1 MKLFCTMLALLMSLF
16 SLPFACAEASDL
28 PLLESGKHEHRVH
41 LNHLYA
47 FDAVPLGGRI
57 PLLLVP
63 GRAQEGQRNP
73 WWKKFETRWK
83 TQADLQS
90 RYKLYIFMYDS
101 KQKLEIPTGEFV
113 QEFEHF
119 TKMLGKASPKVVLLS
134 YSQGGLIVR
143 NAFMQAPEL
152 LRFVDTIFGMSVP
165 YQGTPLFDESWV
177 SQNLN
182 HYSPIRRGMDKVVY
196 ELSIKNK
203 RHLVKDMLF
212 VNFDTS
218 KPKYSYPIKPFG
230 LIRRN
235 PVLLDPNPPKWVES
249 TNPNLREFKSK
260 LVVYGSYLK
269 SQYSEHGQEGRLIDD
284 LTSFGTIAR
293 LNNLVLGAVV
303 PTYVPSVH
311 RTFEFTGRDMAQLPV
326 ANVPNY
332 NKPKKYPRG
341 HGHPFRFNDGFI
353 PASSLF
359 YLPVRNKPYTEY
371 IGVFPQ
377 LWDICGGRF
386 LEDLDHVDLGHY
398 RFPEFPLKKRDV
410 FHGNEPARKPI
421 DWLFEDLRRLHTA
434 EGFSC

>member
-1 MKLFCTMLALLMSLF
+1 MKLFCVLLSLLLSLF
-16 SLPFACAEASDL
+16 VLPCASAEVVGPSLLDA
-28 PLLESGKHEHRVH
+28 GKLSHRVH

-47 FDAVPLGGRI
+47 FDAEPLAGRT
-57 PLLLVP
+57 PLLIVP
-63 GRAQEGQRNP
+63 GRSQEGQRNP

-83 TQADLQS
+83 QHAELQA

-101 KQKLEIPTGEFV
+101 NQFLEIPTHEFV
-113 QEFEHF
+113 QEFQHF
-119 TKMLGKASPKVVLLS
+119 GKTLGERSPKVVLLT

-165 YQGTPLFDESWV
+165 YQGTPLFDESWM
-177 SQNLN
+177 SQNLT
-182 HYSPIRRGMDKVVY
+182 HYSPIRRGLDKVVY

-203 RHLVKDMLF
+203 RHLIKDMLF

-218 KPKYSYPIKPFG
+218 KPAYSYPVQPFG

-235 PVLLDPNPPKWVES
+235 PVALDPARPKWLEATS
-249 TNPNLREFKSK
+249 PALRQFKRK
-260 LVVYGSYLK
+260 LIVYGSYLK
-269 SQYSEHGQEGRLIDD
+269 SPFSERGQKGRPPHALSVIDA
-284 LTSFGTIAR
+284 LAQ
-293 LNNLVLGAVV
+293 LNNWVLGAVV

-311 RTFEFTGRDMAQLPV
+311 RAFKFTGQEMAQLPV

-359 YLPVRNKPYTEY
+359 YLPVRNKPYTED

-377 LWDICGGRF
+377 LWDICAGRF

-410 FHGNEPARKPI
+410 FHDNEPARKPI
-421 DWLFEDLRRLHTA
+421 DWLFEDLRRLHTPT
-434 EGFSC
+434 GFSC